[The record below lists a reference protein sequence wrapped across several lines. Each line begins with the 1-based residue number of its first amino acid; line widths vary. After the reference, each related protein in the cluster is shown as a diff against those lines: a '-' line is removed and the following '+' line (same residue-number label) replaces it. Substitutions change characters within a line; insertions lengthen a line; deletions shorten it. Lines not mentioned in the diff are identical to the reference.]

1 MADSATATLRDITS
15 SNLPVEPVEPT
26 KAVDSPA
33 APATTVNVADTD
45 AAELGRTLL
54 DMGVTKDQVNG
65 ILEAPQALQAIRYMV
80 ENDPQEFIRS
90 LERTNPGA
98 GENFLDKLSKLYVDR
113 YAKEPAK
120 ASDGKTGATDE
131 LQAQIR
137 DLSEKVNGF
146 QTQAQQ
152 SAAASAQAQVMARF
166 NARVDDLFGQLPA
179 DKVPLTSYE
188 KRIITGALKDE
199 LTSDQNVVKRIYNGN
214 FVDVP
219 RQFKTIVEGLVKD
232 RVAVADTAKA
242 ARERSSNRALPDFGA
257 GPVELP
263 KDFYDVSDVPLDKLW
278 DDDSFVNALTKT

>member
-1 MADSATATLRDITS
+1 MAEALRTGTPID
-15 SNLPVEPVEPT
+15 
-26 KAVDSPA
+26 
-33 APATTVNVADTD
+33 
-45 AAELGRTLL
+45 G
-54 DMGVTKDQVNG
+54 
-65 ILEAPQALQAIRYMV
+65 LEAVVERPDGDRVSCLVNIALLRNASGKIIGAVNCLQDISESKRAAGKVR
-80 ENDPQEFIRS
+80 ESQELLTASELRFRS
-90 LERTNPGA
+90 LFEHAAVGP
-98 GENFLDKLSKLYVDR
+98 FDLYV
-113 YAKEPAK
+113 YKAGTLAKS
-120 ASDGKTGATDE
+120 SDGKTGANDE

-146 QTQAQQ
+146 QTAAQQ

-232 RVAVADTAKA
+232 RVAAADTAKA
-242 ARERSSNRALPDFGA
+242 ARERSSNRAQPDFGA
-257 GPVELP
+257 GPVDLP